1 MVPLLLRL
9 IALVGAG
16 ILGYELFKKKPKEKG
31 FSITRASNCHES
43 FLTFN
48 QNLNIPSTK
57 RQLLIRSRQAIE
69 NKLKDYFKSKGT
81 SEVPMTWIQG
91 SYKLGTIIRTKHDTC
106 DIDMGM
112 YFFVQPNVEPRTL
125 LQNVNRALND
135 HTTGS
140 ISIRRKCVRVNYA
153 GDFHIDIPVYYRD
166 QIKNKQWLATKE
178 YGWEESD
185 PKLFW
190 EWFKHKTTS
199 KPQLVR
205 VIRYAKAW
213 LNNYAVKTGRKAPS
227 GLALTIWY
235 IKNFVPHQRD
245 DASFFYSSLRLMGQL
260 SGHVGSWDCRMPVKP
275 QDDLIIRVDEY
286 QRRNFK
292 EDLKQMLNDATRA
305 VVANSKTEASEIW
318 KSIFGKWFPE

>member
-1 MVPLLLRL
+1 MGPLLLRL

-16 ILGYELFKKKPKEKG
+16 LLGYELFKKKPKEKA
-31 FSITRASNCHES
+31 FSISRASNCHEI
-43 FLTFN
+43 FLVFN
-48 QNLNIPSTK
+48 QNLNIPSSK
-57 RQLLIRSRQAIE
+57 RQLLIQSRQAIE
-69 NKLKDYFKSKGT
+69 NKLKEYFKNKSNG
-81 SEVPMTWIQG
+81 EVPKTWIQG
-91 SYKLGTIIRTKHDTC
+91 SYKLGTIIRTKQDTC
-106 DIDMGM
+106 DIDMGI
-112 YFFVQPNVEPRTL
+112 YFFVRPNIEPLTL

-140 ISIRRKCVRVNYA
+140 LSMKRKCVRVNYA
-153 GDFHIDIPVYYRD
+153 GNFHIDVPVYYRD

-190 EWFKHKTTS
+190 DWFKNKTAG
-199 KPQLVR
+199 KPQL
-205 VIRYAKAW
+205 IRIIKYAKAW
-213 LNNYAVKTGRKAPS
+213 SNNHSARAGRKAPS

-245 DASFFYSSLRLMGQL
+245 DASFFYSSVKLLEQL
-260 SGHVGSWDCRMPVKP
+260 SGHVGVWECRMPVKP
-275 QDDLIIRVDEY
+275 QDDLILRVDEY

-292 EDLKQMLNDATRA
+292 DGLKQMLQEATAA
-305 VVANSKTEASEIW
+305 VVADSKEGAAKIW